1 MIKDVWSVNGIFSV
15 VVKKKIWKQN
25 AVMCMYMVES
35 TQQLC
40 MEHFLASCRYVAKH
54 SSQQVLL
61 TARNEGTHD
70 TCYEVIYSWQ
80 YTDY

>member
-1 MIKDVWSVNGIFSV
+1 
-15 VVKKKIWKQN
+15 
-25 AVMCMYMVES
+25 MYMVES